1 MVFFG
6 VVFVG
11 SGGVKAKGHVICC
24 GDLCCILCV
33 LVEKI
38 RVFLFG
44 WRSALGMRRVALA
57 SA

>member
-33 LVEKI
+33 LV
-38 RVFLFG
+38 
-44 WRSALGMRRVALA
+44 
-57 SA
+57 